1 MRTIIQ
7 NGTIVSDTAAFRAD
21 LLLEDGVVKAVG
33 AGLSAP
39 DAQVIDASGKYVL
52 PGAVDVHTHMDLQ
65 AGAHRA
71 VDDFYTGTV
80 AAACGGTTTIVD
92 HMAFGPKGC
101 SLWHQVEEY
110 HRLADGKAV
119 IDYGFHGV
127 LQHVDERVLR
137 EMGELADREGI
148 TSFKAYLTYDDRLD
162 DGALFQVLRQARED
176 GIVIPAHCENDGVV
190 NYLRGWY
197 KAQGLTQPIYHAR
210 SRPARCEAEAV
221 SRLLH
226 LAAMAGEAP
235 VYVVHL
241 SSAAGLA
248 EVRKARAQRQ
258 KGVGVE
264 TCTQY
269 LTLTEAA
276 YADPQEG
283 LKAVMSP
290 PLRTQA
296 DCDALW
302 QGLQDGVIDAVA
314 TDHCPFRFAVEKQ
327 FGAGDFTACPNG
339 APGVEERLP
348 VLYSEGVAK
357 GRLSICELV
366 RLLCANP
373 SRLYGLYP
381 RKGTLQPGADADVV
395 ILDPAKRRTLT
406 HAGLH
411 SAVDYTCYEGMELQ
425 GAIDL
430 VLSRGEVVAR
440 DNQFV
445 GKRGAG
451 RYLKRGHSILAESIQ
466 NERRQQ
472 SWRRSCAD
480 AGRGKPP
487 ALRAGG
493 LGRASAVP
501 LLDEG
506 AELVGEPAQILVG
519 AALVVGDDLHEP
531 AAHILQALVG
541 RRAAGGGLGL
551 LLRRQA
557 GGEHLVI
564 QQVVDLFVVWGVGGQ
579 SLFPE
584 GVGVDLRHLLVAV
597 DHEHLPGPGAEVLD
611 PPQQAVPVGVGGEAM
626 EVDDPRP
633 HGDLLAE
640 ELD

>member
-221 SRLLH
+221 SRLLRIAQ
-226 LAAMAGEAP
+226 AAQCP
-235 VYVVHL
+235 VVIVHL
-241 SSAAGLA
+241 TNREALR
-248 EVRKARAQRQ
+248 EVEHARQRGQ
-258 KGVGVE
+258 TVYVE
-264 TCTQY
+264 TCPQY
-269 LTLTEAA
+269 LLLDDETIQWILA
-276 YADPQEG
+276 
-283 LKAVMSP
+283 
-290 PLRTQA
+290 
-296 DCDALW
+296 
-302 QGLQDGVIDAVA
+302 
-314 TDHCPFRFAVEKQ
+314 
-327 FGAGDFTACPNG
+327 
-339 APGVEERLP
+339 
-348 VLYSEGVAK
+348 GVAEEVE
-357 GRLSICELV
+357 S
-366 RLLCANP
+366 N
-373 SRLYGLYP
+373 
-381 RKGTLQPGADADVV
+381 
-395 ILDPAKRRTLT
+395 DP
-406 HAGLH
+406 
-411 SAVDYTCYEGMELQ
+411 
-425 GAIDL
+425 
-430 VLSRGEVVAR
+430 
-440 DNQFV
+440 
-445 GKRGAG
+445 
-451 RYLKRGHSILAESIQ
+451 
-466 NERRQQ
+466 
-472 SWRRSCAD
+472 
-480 AGRGKPP
+480 
-487 ALRAGG
+487 
-493 LGRASAVP
+493 
-501 LLDEG
+501 
-506 AELVGEPAQILVG
+506 
-519 AALVVGDDLHEP
+519 
-531 AAHILQALVG
+531 
-541 RRAAGGGLGL
+541 
-551 LLRRQA
+551 
-557 GGEHLVI
+557 
-564 QQVVDLFVVWGVGGQ
+564 
-579 SLFPE
+579 
-584 GVGVDLRHLLVAV
+584 
-597 DHEHLPGPGAEVLD
+597 
-611 PPQQAVPVGVGGEAM
+611 
-626 EVDDPRP
+626 
-633 HGDLLAE
+633 
-640 ELD
+640 

>member
-162 DGALFQVLRQARED
+162 DGALFQVLRQAKED

-269 LTLTEAA
+269 LTLTEAS

-314 TDHCPFRFAVEKQ
+314 TDHCPFHFAVEKQ

-339 APGVEERLP
+339 RPRRGGAASGAVLGGGGQGPP
-348 VLYSEGVAK
+348 V
-357 GRLSICELV
+357 
-366 RLLCANP
+366 
-373 SRLYGLYP
+373 
-381 RKGTLQPGADADVV
+381 D
-395 ILDPAKRRTLT
+395 
-406 HAGLH
+406 
-411 SAVDYTCYEGMELQ
+411 
-425 GAIDL
+425 
-430 VLSRGEVVAR
+430 
-440 DNQFV
+440 
-445 GKRGAG
+445 
-451 RYLKRGHSILAESIQ
+451 
-466 NERRQQ
+466 
-472 SWRRSCAD
+472 
-480 AGRGKPP
+480 
-487 ALRAGG
+487 LRAG
-493 LGRASAVP
+493 APAVRQPQPP
-501 LLDEG
+501 LRPLPPEG
-506 AELVGEPAQILVG
+506 HPPARRRRRRG
-519 AALVVGDDLHEP
+519 HPRPG
-531 AAHILQALVG
+531 QAPHPHP
-541 RRAAGGGLGL
+541 RRAALGGGL
-551 LLRRQA
+551 
-557 GGEHLVI
+557 
-564 QQVVDLFVVWGVGGQ
+564 
-579 SLFPE
+579 
-584 GVGVDLRHLLVAV
+584 HLL
-597 DHEHLPGPGAEVLD
+597 
-611 PPQQAVPVGVGGEAM
+611 
-626 EVDDPRP
+626 
-633 HGDLLAE
+633 
-640 ELD
+640 

>member
-33 AGLSAP
+33 AGLSVP

-148 TSFKAYLTYDDRLD
+148 TSFKAYLTYDFGLD
-162 DGALFQVLRQARED
+162 DGALFQVLRQAKED

-425 GAIDL
+425 GPLTWCSPAEKWWPGTTSSWASGALDATSSGATAAWPNKYKMSAASKAGGAL
-430 VLSRGEVVAR
+430 AR
-440 DNQFV
+440 M
-445 GKRGAG
+445 RGAENPRPCG
-451 RYLKRGHSILAESIQ
+451 PGVWDA
-466 NERRQQ
+466 RQRSHFSMRAR
-472 SWRRSCAD
+472 SWSANRPRSLLV
-480 AGRGKPP
+480 P
-487 ALRAGG
+487 
-493 LGRASAVP
+493 P
-501 LLDEG
+501 LLW
-506 AELVGEPAQILVG
+506 AMTSMSLRPTSS
-519 AALVVGDDLHEP
+519 
-531 AAHILQALVG
+531 
-541 RRAAGGGLGL
+541 RR
-551 LLRRQA
+551 
-557 GGEHLVI
+557 
-564 QQVVDLFVVWGVGGQ
+564 W
-579 SLFPE
+579 
-584 GVGVDLRHLLVAV
+584 
-597 DHEHLPGPGAEVLD
+597 
-611 PPQQAVPVGVGGEAM
+611 
-626 EVDDPRP
+626 
-633 HGDLLAE
+633 
-640 ELD
+640 

>member
-33 AGLSAP
+33 AGLSVP

-148 TSFKAYLTYDDRLD
+148 TSFKAYLTYDFGLD
-162 DGALFQVLRQARED
+162 DGALFQVLRQAKED

-248 EVRKARAQRQ
+248 EGRGRGDLHPVPHPHRGRLRRPPGGPEGRHVPAP
-258 KGVGVE
+258 
-264 TCTQY
+264 
-269 LTLTEAA
+269 
-276 YADPQEG
+276 ADPGG
-283 LKAVMSP
+283 LRR
-290 PLRTQA
+290 PLA
-296 DCDALW
+296 
-302 QGLQDGVIDAVA
+302 
-314 TDHCPFRFAVEKQ
+314 
-327 FGAGDFTACPNG
+327 G
-339 APGVEERLP
+339 APGRGDRRRGYRPLP
-348 VLYSEGVAK
+348 LP
-357 GRLSICELV
+357 L
-366 RLLCANP
+366 
-373 SRLYGLYP
+373 
-381 RKGTLQPGADADVV
+381 
-395 ILDPAKRRTLT
+395 
-406 HAGLH
+406 
-411 SAVDYTCYEGMELQ
+411 
-425 GAIDL
+425 
-430 VLSRGEVVAR
+430 
-440 DNQFV
+440 
-445 GKRGAG
+445 
-451 RYLKRGHSILAESIQ
+451 
-466 NERRQQ
+466 
-472 SWRRSCAD
+472 RS
-480 AGRGKPP
+480 
-487 ALRAGG
+487 
-493 LGRASAVP
+493 
-501 LLDEG
+501 
-506 AELVGEPAQILVG
+506 
-519 AALVVGDDLHEP
+519 
-531 AAHILQALVG
+531 
-541 RRAAGGGLGL
+541 
-551 LLRRQA
+551 
-557 GGEHLVI
+557 
-564 QQVVDLFVVWGVGGQ
+564 
-579 SLFPE
+579 
-584 GVGVDLRHLLVAV
+584 
-597 DHEHLPGPGAEVLD
+597 
-611 PPQQAVPVGVGGEAM
+611 GEA
-626 EVDDPRP
+626 VRR
-633 HGDLLAE
+633 G
-640 ELD
+640 